1 MSVEHNKT
9 IVRRFYQELWNE
21 RDLCVADE
29 IFAPDCVTHQLSSG
43 TQIEPAARD
52 PETVKLHVADWVK
65 AFPDL
70 RFEVEEL
77 LAEEDKVVSRSVM
90 RGTHEGEWHGIAPT
104 GKELTIRM
112 MVIHRIANRQIAED
126 WVLVESFG
134 FFQQLGLIPGTEE
147 IFAGDKDSRRH

>member
-1 MSVEHNKT
+1 MPVKQNKS

-21 RDLCVADE
+21 RDLAVADQ
-29 IFAPDCVTHQLSSG
+29 IFAPECVTHQLSSG
-43 TQIEPAARD
+43 METETAPRD
-52 PETVKLHVADWVK
+52 PETVKNHVTYWVD

-90 RGTHEGEWHGIAPT
+90 HGTHEGQWHGVAPT
-104 GKELTIRM
+104 GKKVTIRM
-112 MVIHRIANRQIAED
+112 VVIHRIANGQIAED

-134 FFQQLGLIPGTEE
+134 FFQQLGLIPATEE
-147 IFAGDKDSRRH
+147 IFAGGERRH